1 VTLGESELVMGLG
14 LLLILALAGLAVAVL
29 RWQRAVSHGAAAVE
43 LSDGAVLIV
52 EDGTVVEA
60 SAQAVALLGPAVGQ
74 QAREVLGAFLGLDSG
89 SDSGPDAGP
98 DADAALEALAR
109 LEQSGDAIHLLAT
122 DATGRPFELAGEPR
136 GGQLRLVL
144 REAALLDAEL
154 NSARAETAAREQ
166 AVAQRELETRTLAG
180 LLADAPLAAWNR
192 TPDGRIAWSAGRVP
206 TRHGTVAAAEAA
218 AMAVI
223 RAKRRDGQPE
233 QAGNAAGQAER
244 FRLEIAGPENGEAIA
259 LDAIEAA
266 GPDGAR
272 LGLAVDASGALA
284 AERTLARFVRTMTET
299 FAHLNVGLA
308 IFDRN
313 QTLALFN
320 PALVE
325 MWRADPACQS
335 PN

>member
-1 VTLGESELVMGLG
+1 VTLGESELVTGLG
-14 LLLILALAGLAVAVL
+14 LLLILALAGSAVAVL
-29 RWQRAVSHGAAAVE
+29 RWRRAVSRGATAVE

-60 SAQAVALLGPAVGQ
+60 SAQAEALFGPAVGQ
-74 QAREVLGAFLGLDSG
+74 QTREMLGRFFGTDP
-89 SDSGPDAGP
+89 GPG
-98 DADAALEALAR
+98 AALEALAG
-109 LEQSGDAIHLLAT
+109 LERSGDAIDLLTT
-122 DATGRPFELAGEPR
+122 DAAGRPFELTGQPR
-136 GGQLRLVL
+136 GGQLRLVV

-154 NSARAETAAREQ
+154 NRARAEISAREEE
-166 AVAQRELETRTLAG
+166 VSRRELETQTLAG

-192 TPDGRIAWSAGRVP
+192 APDGRIVWSAGRIS

-218 AMAVI
+218 ALAVA
-223 RAKRRDGQPE
+223 RANRQDGQPE
-233 QAGNAAGQAER
+233 QMAAGAGQAER
-244 FRLEIAGPENGEAIA
+244 FRLEIAGSGNGRTIA

-272 LGLAVDASGALA
+272 LGLAVDASGALG

-320 PALVE
+320 PALVD
-325 MWRADPACQS
+325 MWQADPA
-335 PN
+335 

>member
-1 VTLGESELVMGLG
+1 MTLGDSELVTSLG
-14 LLLILALAGLAVAVL
+14 LLLFLALAGLAAAVL
-29 RWQRAVSHGAAAVE
+29 RWRRAVSRGAAAVE
-43 LSDGAVLIV
+43 LNDGAVLIV

-60 SAQAVALLGPAVGQ
+60 SAQAEALFGPAIGQ
-74 QAREVLGAFLGLDSG
+74 QAREMLGRFFSPESG
-89 SDSGPDAGP
+89 PDSGPAL
-98 DADAALEALAR
+98 AALAG
-109 LEQSGDAIHLLAT
+109 LEQSGDAIHLLTT
-122 DATGRPFELAGEPR
+122 DAAGRPFELTGRPR

-154 NSARAETAAREQ
+154 NRARAEIAAREEE
-166 AVAQRELETRTLAG
+166 VSKCELETRALAG
-180 LLADAPLAAWNR
+180 LLAGAPLAAWNR
-192 TPDGRIAWSAGRVP
+192 APDGRIVWSAGQIP

-218 AMAVI
+218 AMAAA
-223 RAKRRDGQPE
+223 RSKRRDGQSE
-233 QAGNAAGQAER
+233 QAATSAGAGQAER
-244 FRLEIAGPENGEAIA
+244 FRLEIAGSENGGTIA
-259 LDAIEAA
+259 LDAIETA

-272 LGLAVDASGALA
+272 LGLAVDASSALG

-320 PALVE
+320 PALVD
-325 MWRADPACQS
+325 MWQADPACQS